1 MLLRQADA
9 AMARSFSVRSTCT
22 NFSAAAK
29 VSGLTFGPNAGAVA
43 NAGGV
48 PTAGWDFAALDW
60 PVEGGQATAAA
71 EASMAVDVTR
81 NSRRDFDTW
90 SLQGPPDLR

>member
-1 MLLRQADA
+1 MLLRHEDA

-29 VSGLTFGPNAGAVA
+29 VSGPTLGPNAGAVA

-48 PTAGWDFAALDW
+48 PAVGWWAFAAALDSLA
-60 PVEGGQATAAA
+60 VGCSATAAA
-71 EASMAVDVTR
+71 EASIAVDVTR
-81 NSRRDFDTW
+81 NSRRDFDT
-90 SLQGPPDLR
+90 SALQEG

>member
-29 VSGLTFGPNAGAVA
+29 VSELTLGPNAGAVA

-48 PTAGWDFAALDW
+48 PTAGWDFAALDSLA
-60 PVEGGQATAAA
+60 GGWSATAAA

-81 NSRRDFDTW
+81 NSRRDFDT
-90 SLQGPPDLR
+90 SALQEG